1 MLELDTLRFDL
12 LLTDLDTE
20 LRLGVKLLGAVKAD
34 KSVEVYELFVFILRR
49 HFIVLMHNLVA
60 EVSWVFVVWGN
71 ATIETGVLQKHY
83 DFFRR

>member
-20 LRLGVKLLGAVKAD
+20 LGLRIKLLGAVKAD

-71 ATIETGVLQKHY
+71 ATIETGVLQKHH